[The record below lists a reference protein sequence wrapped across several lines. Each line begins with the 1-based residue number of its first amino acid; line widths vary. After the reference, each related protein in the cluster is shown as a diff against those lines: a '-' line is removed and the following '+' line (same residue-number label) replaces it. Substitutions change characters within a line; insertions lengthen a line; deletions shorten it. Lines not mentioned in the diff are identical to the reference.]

1 MVTGPAQA
9 GATGLIR
16 SLTARYTLAC
26 PVTVLPNSDL
36 DRNRTFHSPKENAVT
51 MLAEIVDVVIGVD
64 THKHTHTAA
73 AVNTTG
79 AALEHTTEST
89 DPDGYAALVDM
100 ADRHGGLRAWA
111 IEGANGYGA
120 GLARFLAERGEWVIE
135 LDRPARPAR
144 RHGAKS
150 DEIDA
155 VRAAREALAREHLA
169 EPRCDGERAALSVRL
184 TARRSAVDAT
194 TTAQRQLHALVVAA
208 PETLRGRLRG
218 KTTTEMTRT
227 CARLRIDARW
237 DTMTRE
243 TAVVLRTLARRV
255 QALNDEAHGHERA
268 ILKLVRAWRPDLL
281 DQFGVGPIVA
291 AVVLCAWS
299 HPGRIRSDAAFAMLA
314 GTAPIPASS
323 GLTNRHRLNRSG
335 DRQLNRAIHTIVL
348 SRLRFDPTTRAYA
361 ERRRADGLTDREIKR
376 CVKRYVTRQLYRQ
389 LENPPSPLDKP

>member
-1 MVTGPAQA
+1 M
-9 GATGLIR
+9 
-16 SLTARYTLAC
+16 
-26 PVTVLPNSDL
+26 
-36 DRNRTFHSPKENAVT
+36 T

-73 AVNTTG
+73 AVNTVG
-79 AALEHTTEST
+79 AALEHVTEAT
-89 DPDGYAALVDM
+89 DPDGYAALVEL

-135 LDRPARPAR
+135 LDRPARPTR

-155 VRAAREALAREHLA
+155 VRAAREALARERLA
-169 EPRCDGERAALSVRL
+169 QPRCDGERAALSVRL
-184 TARRSAVDAT
+184 AARRSAVDASA
-194 TTAQRQLHALVVAA
+194 TAQRQLHALIVAA
-208 PETLRGRLRG
+208 PEALRGRLRG
-218 KTTTEMTRT
+218 RSTVEIVRV
-227 CARLRIDARW
+227 CARLRV
-237 DTMTRE
+237 DTRSNVTTRE
-243 TAVVLRTLARRV
+243 TAVVLRALARRV
-255 QALNDEAHGHERA
+255 QTLNDESRDHERA
-268 ILKLVRAWRPDLL
+268 IIELVRSWRPDLL

-348 SRLRFDPTTRAYA
+348 SRLRHDPVTRAYA
-361 ERRRADGLTDREIKR
+361 ERRRAEGKSDREIKR
-376 CVKRYVTRQLYRQ
+376 CLKRFVTRQLYRL
-389 LENPPSPLDKP
+389 LETPTSPLDKT